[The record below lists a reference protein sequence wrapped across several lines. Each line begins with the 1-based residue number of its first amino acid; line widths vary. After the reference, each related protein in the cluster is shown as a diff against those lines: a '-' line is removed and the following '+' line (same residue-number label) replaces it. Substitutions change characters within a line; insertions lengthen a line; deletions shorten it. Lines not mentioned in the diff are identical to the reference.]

1 MEQSPQNPGAPA
13 QASTVQASAAQ
24 ASAVQGSYLPENTAQ
39 SNAVQE
45 STVQNNAAEN
55 TAVDATAAPAATALQ
70 SPAQDLALA
79 DTASVAPAEA
89 VAPAPAEPK
98 RMGLYSLICLPTGGF
113 TAYFIANIPYLWM
126 YYAYWESSSV
136 ATTTLIISFVVLLC
150 VCFTYCALAAL
161 IVEKIATR
169 KLPWKRSLAISA
181 RATALLVIVLTIVF
195 FCYTSYLLRGGY

>member
-1 MEQSPQNPGAPA
+1 MEQTPQNPGVPA
-13 QASTVQASAAQ
+13 LD
-24 ASAVQGSYLPENTAQ
+24 SAVQGSPLPGNTVPSNAAQGHTAQ
-39 SNAVQE
+39 STTAE
-45 STVQNNAAEN
+45 SA
-55 TAVDATAAPAATALQ
+55 AVDATAVPTVTALQ
-70 SPAQDLALA
+70 SPEHEPAVAGA
-79 DTASVAPAEA
+79 ASTVPSEA
-89 VAPAPAEPK
+89 VATQNAPAEPK

-113 TAYFIANIPYLWM
+113 TAYFIANIPYIWM

-136 ATTTLIISFVVLLC
+136 ATATLIISFVVLLC

>member
-1 MEQSPQNPGAPA
+1 MEQSPQNPGVPA
-13 QASTVQASAAQ
+13 QDSTVQGSHLPGNTVPSNAAQ
-24 ASAVQGSYLPENTAQ
+24 GHTAQ
-39 SNAVQE
+39 STTAE
-45 STVQNNAAEN
+45 SA
-55 TAVDATAAPAATALQ
+55 AVDATAVPAATPLQ
-70 SPAQDLALA
+70 SPEHEPAVAGA
-79 DTASVAPAEA
+79 ASTVPSEA
-89 VAPAPAEPK
+89 VATQNAPAEPK

-113 TAYFIANIPYLWM
+113 TAFFIANTPYLWM
-126 YYAYWESSSV
+126 YYAYWESSSI
-136 ATTTLIISFVVLLC
+136 ATATLIISFVVLLC

>member
-1 MEQSPQNPGAPA
+1 MEQTPQNPGAPA
-13 QASTVQASAAQ
+13 QDSTVQGSHLPGNTVPSNAAQ
-24 ASAVQGSYLPENTAQ
+24 GHTAQ
-39 SNAVQE
+39 STTAE
-45 STVQNNAAEN
+45 SA
-55 TAVDATAAPAATALQ
+55 AVDATAVPTVTALQ
-70 SPAQDLALA
+70 SPEHEPAVAGA
-79 DTASVAPAEA
+79 ASTVPSEA
-89 VAPAPAEPK
+89 VATQNAPAEPK

-113 TAYFIANIPYLWM
+113 TAFFIANTPYLWM
-126 YYAYWESSSV
+126 YYAYWESSSI

-169 KLPWKRSLAISA
+169 KLPWSRSLAISA

>member
-13 QASTVQASAAQ
+13 QDSTVQGSHLPGNTVPSNAAQ
-24 ASAVQGSYLPENTAQ
+24 GHTAQ
-39 SNAVQE
+39 STTAE
-45 STVQNNAAEN
+45 SA
-55 TAVDATAAPAATALQ
+55 AVDATAVPTVTALQ
-70 SPAQDLALA
+70 SPEHEPAVAGA
-79 DTASVAPAEA
+79 ASTVPSEA
-89 VAPAPAEPK
+89 VATQNAPAEPK

-113 TAYFIANIPYLWM
+113 TAFFIANTPYLWM
-126 YYAYWESSSV
+126 YYAYWESSSI

-169 KLPWKRSLAISA
+169 KLPWSRSLAISA